1 MREGRSDLSVPTITG
16 FLVQRAHFGDGFK
29 FLLNRSYL
37 TLKVIWPTRRAR
49 SVTLRDL

>member
-1 MREGRSDLSVPTITG
+1 MSDLSVPTITG